1 MAENPAQERTEQA
14 TPKRL
19 REAREKGQVPRSREL
34 NSMSLLMASAGG
46 LLVLGSGMVK
56 DLQELMRYGL
66 AIEPAR
72 SMDTHSVIESF
83 SSIALQGL
91 TILAPLFLLLLV
103 VAFLTPAGLG
113 GFSFSVKAMSFK
125 WEKLDPIKGL
135 GRIFALRGLMELL
148 KVLAKFALVAAV
160 SGLILWS
167 LIDELLGLGDEP
179 LQQALSHVAQ
189 LCGWSFLACSSALIL
204 IAAIDV
210 PFQLW
215 QHSKELKMT
224 KQEVKDESKETDG
237 RPEVKSRIRGL
248 QQEMSQRRMMEA
260 VPDADVVITNPTHY
274 AVALRYD
281 QFDMQAPVVVAKGA
295 DNIAAQIRSIAE
307 DNHVAIVSAPPLA
320 RALFASTEIDQEI
333 PAGLYV
339 AVANV
344 LSYVYQIDAA
354 RYDGAARPEAPTDLP
369 IPEELVD
376 VLTDRNDVD
385 NQSDNRR

>member
-1 MAENPAQERTEQA
+1 MAEHPAQERTERA

-34 NSMSLLMASAGG
+34 NSMALLMASAGG
-46 LLVLGSGMVK
+46 LLVLGGGMAR

-72 SMDTHSVIESF
+72 SLDTQSVIESF
-83 SSIALQGL
+83 GSIALQSL
-91 TILAPLFLLLLV
+91 TILAPLFLLVLV
-103 VAFLTPAGLG
+103 VAFLTPVGLG

-189 LCGWSFLACSSALIL
+189 LCGWSFLAFSSALIL

-215 QHSKELKMT
+215 QHSRELKMT

-248 QQEMSQRRMMEA
+248 QQELSQRRMMEA

-281 QFDMQAPVVVAKGA
+281 QFDMPAPIVVAKGV
-295 DNIAAQIRSIAE
+295 DHIATRIRSIAE
-307 DNHVAIVSAPPLA
+307 DNQVAIVSAPPLA
-320 RALFASTEIDQEI
+320 RALYASTEIDEEI

-369 IPEELVD
+369 IPDELAD
-376 VLTDRNDVD
+376 LLKDRNDD
-385 NQSDNRR
+385 DRSDNRS